1 MARSL
6 AVLLISLA
14 LTGATLIAWPS
25 TLPLPLKI
33 QFPNIPRVHA
43 APTATLFGR
52 INLPSGWGNTSATVT
67 SPGPTLTLIQG
78 SSVMFTLNSADGA
91 PHNWGIDYN
100 GNLSCD
106 AGEPCTATFTT
117 SQTISFT
124 ITSNP
129 GNYTYWCFVHH
140 GPMFGKIIVKSAF
153 SLFGNA
159 ATGWGAS
166 STTIT
171 TPGPTLSAF
180 PGTIVTMTLT
190 SSDGFQ
196 HNWGVDYNGDGV
208 CGAGE
213 PCSPLFGSPSP
224 ATRSFTFT
232 ATTIPGNYTYY
243 CFIHF
248 APMIGKFIIRFPHDV
263 GVSILKTSRTSAY
276 NSVTIVNPIQV
287 NVTAQNLG
295 ANAETFAVY
304 AKANTTLIGNKTITL
319 TSGQAT
325 IVRFNWTNTGSL
337 TRGTYI
343 LTANATRVMSETIF
357 TNNQLT
363 GSNFAVRLK

>member
-1 MARSL
+1 MPRSL

-25 TLPLPLKI
+25 NLPLPLKT
-33 QFPNIPRVHA
+33 QFPNIPRAHA

-52 INLPSGWGNTSATVT
+52 INLPAGWGNTSTTVT
-67 SPGPTLTLIQG
+67 SPGPTLTLIKG
-78 SSVMFTLNSADGA
+78 SSASFTLNSADSLT
-91 PHNWGIDYN
+91 HNWGIDYN
-100 GNLSCD
+100 GNGLCD
-106 AGEPCTATFTT
+106 PAAGEPCSTNFTT
-117 SQTISFT
+117 STTLPFT
-124 ITSNP
+124 VTLNP
-129 GNYTYWCFVHH
+129 GNYTYWCFIHK
-140 GPMFGKIIVKSAF
+140 GAMFGKIVVKSAF
-153 SLFGNA
+153 SLFGDA
-159 ATGWGAS
+159 LIGWGAT

-190 SSDGFQ
+190 SNDGFQ
-196 HNWGVDYNGDGV
+196 HNWGIDYDGDGF
-208 CGAGE
+208 CSAGE
-213 PCSPLFGSPSP
+213 PCSPNFGPPSP
-224 ATRSFTFT
+224 ATRTFTFT
-232 ATTIPGNYTYY
+232 TTTIPGNYTYY
-243 CFIHF
+243 CFIHL
-248 APMIGKFIIRFPHDV
+248 APMIGKFIIRYPHDV

-343 LTANATRVMSETIF
+343 
-357 TNNQLT
+357 
-363 GSNFAVRLK
+363 